1 MTKPLV
7 NAMAV
12 IAPAARGGAGDV
24 YKRGKPDTE
33 PGLSTTKL
41 QRVKD
46 EVAYWALRA
55 YMRIL
60 KPICVVAESTSH
72 YPQDEDR

>member
-12 IAPAARGGAGDV
+12 IAPAARGTRGDV
-24 YKRGKPDTE
+24 PKRDKPDTE
-33 PGLSTTKL
+33 PGPSTTKL

-46 EVAYWALRA
+46 EVSYWALRA

-60 KPICVVAESTSH
+60 KSICVVAESTSH

>member
-7 NAMAV
+7 NATV
-12 IAPAARGGAGDV
+12 VTAPAARGSGGDGH
-24 YKRGKPDTE
+24 KRGK
-33 PGLSTTKL
+33 
-41 QRVKD
+41 RVKD

-60 KPICVVAESTSH
+60 KAICAVAESTAH
-72 YPQDEDR
+72 RLQDEGR

>member
-7 NAMAV
+7 NAVAV
-12 IAPAARGGAGDV
+12 VALAARGSGGDV
-24 YKRGKPDTE
+24 HKRGKPDTE
-33 PGLSTTKL
+33 PGLSTTKRL
-41 QRVKD
+41 KD
-46 EVAYWALRA
+46 ELAYWALRA

-60 KPICVVAESTSH
+60 KPICAVAESTAH